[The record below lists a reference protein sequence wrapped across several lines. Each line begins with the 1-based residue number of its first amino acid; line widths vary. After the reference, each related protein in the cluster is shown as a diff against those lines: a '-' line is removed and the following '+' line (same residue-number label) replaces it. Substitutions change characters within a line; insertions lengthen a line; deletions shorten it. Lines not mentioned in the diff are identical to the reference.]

1 MRIPAQQNT
10 EIVEPSNNPL
20 KLDAIDEKYG
30 NRCFVFPDVVQENVL
45 NVLRFFRSHGS
56 SPTPFLEP
64 SRPVHA
70 EALGRDPELL
80 QSKWARAGESQAPHK
95 EKQGRTIGEDKAR
108 LATEKL
114 YRGRSVAEQNRNATA
129 VVCALHIGAGVADE
143 PDALA

>member
-1 MRIPAQQNT
+1 MPVPAQQNE
-10 EIVEPSNNPL
+10 EIIKPSNNPL
-20 KLDAIDEKYG
+20 KLDAIDEKNGY
-30 NRCFVFPDVVQENVL
+30 RFLVFPDVVQEHVL

-95 EKQGRTIGEDKAR
+95 AKQGRTIREHKAR
-108 LATEKL
+108 HATETISP
-114 YRGRSVAEQNRNATA
+114 GPPVAGQTPKATRDA
-129 VVCALHIGAGVADE
+129 GPTHIAD
-143 PDALA
+143 A